1 MSHGHDEMDA
11 KLREALRGALP
22 QPPVEQVDWP
32 ALRGR
37 IARDAEPA
45 LARLRRGAMSPRA
58 AWWDYAARW
67 AVPALPAAL
76 AAAAALTLLLGRLA
90 APVAAPV
97 STVATATAR
106 ITMESALGAAPR
118 DLETIVVASTD
129 QDELLR
135 AAVAR

>member
-1 MSHGHDEMDA
+1 
-11 KLREALRGALP
+11 
-22 QPPVEQVDWP
+22 
-32 ALRGR
+32 
-37 IARDAEPA
+37 
-45 LARLRRGAMSPRA
+45 MSPRA

>member
-1 MSHGHDEMDA
+1 MDA
-11 KLREALRGALP
+11 RLGEALRSALP
-22 QPPVEQVDWP
+22 RPPVEQVDWP

-37 IARDAEPA
+37 IARDAQPA

-90 APVAAPV
+90 APVAAPPT
-97 STVATATAR
+97 TVATAR
-106 ITMESALGAAPR
+106 ITMEAALGAAPR
-118 DLETIVVASTD
+118 DLETTVVASTD